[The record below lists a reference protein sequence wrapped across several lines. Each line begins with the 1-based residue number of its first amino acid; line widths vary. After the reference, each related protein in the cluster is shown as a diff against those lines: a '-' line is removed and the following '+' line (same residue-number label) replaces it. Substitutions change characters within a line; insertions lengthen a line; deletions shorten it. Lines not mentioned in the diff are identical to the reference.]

1 MFLPVQIGFTTPEQ
15 FEQDK
20 VQDGSILKWPEVP
33 KKVICHIETV
43 EQITTK
49 SGRMTMVISLVDNDG
64 MNLNPIWTGGEGGGQ
79 NGPLRVFAKY
89 VKNGLT
95 NPHETL

>member
-1 MFLPVQIGFTTPEQ
+1 MFPPVQIGFTTPEQ

-20 VQDGSILKWPEVP
+20 VQNGSILKRPEVP

-49 SGRMTMVISLVDNDG
+49 SGRMTMAISLVDNDG
-64 MNLNPIWTGGEGGGQ
+64 MSLNPIWTGGGGG
-79 NGPLRVFAKY
+79 AKWPPEGFLLNISKT
-89 VKNGLT
+89 V
-95 NPHETL
+95 